1 MWLTADLPMEA
12 MFLRQC
18 MSFSQY
24 HVILSYYLHIPY
36 TLHFCNYKIQ
46 YMKFVTSKSNAYMN
60 VIFWIFTNPTFP
72 FKFVQFYSTLNVHYC
87 HYTFSIYKKS
97 ISNCPYHVAI
107 GIPDMCNANMVHRQ
121 YMSSQIISSIS
132 QSITTNP
139 ITTLQEATTHT
150 TVHYML

>member
-1 MWLTADLPMEA
+1 LPLVA

-24 HVILSYYLHIPY
+24 HLILSHYLHIPY

-46 YMKFVTSKSNAYMN
+46 YMKFETSKSNAYVN
-60 VIFWIFTNPTFP
+60 VIFRIFTSPPFP
-72 FKFVQFYSTLNVHYC
+72 FKFVQFYSTLSVQYC

-97 ISNCPYHVAI
+97 ISKRPYHVAI
-107 GIPDMCNANMVHRQ
+107 GILDICNANMVQ
-121 YMSSQIISSIS
+121 KQCMSSQIISSIS
-132 QSITTNP
+132 QSIITNP
-139 ITTLQEATTHT
+139 ITTMQDATTHT

>member
-1 MWLTADLPMEA
+1 MWLTADSPMEA
-12 MFLRQC
+12 MFLRQR

-24 HVILSYYLHIPY
+24 HLMLSHIPY

-46 YMKFVTSKSNAYMN
+46 YMKFVISKSNAYMN
-60 VIFWIFTNPTFP
+60 VIFWIFTNPKFP
-72 FKFVQFYSTLNVHYC
+72 FKFVQFCSTLNVQYC

-97 ISNCPYHVAI
+97 ISKRPYHVAI
-107 GIPDMCNANMVHRQ
+107 GILDICNANMVHRQ